1 MISIFVGTRL
11 ALSAIGI
18 NRRKIQTFHYKM
30 NHINKKYPQRKRTRL
45 KEYDYSTNAYYF
57 ITICVNHWTSVFGSI
72 HSESMTLNSYGK
84 IIVKHLLSLNERFK
98 SVEIDY
104 YVIMPNHIHFI
115 LILDSEENGTS
126 ISNIIG
132 SFKSL
137 TTVELHKSGLK
148 EFKWQRSFYDSIIRN
163 ESELYNIRNYI
174 DLNPLKWELEKNNPE
189 NLDL

>member
-1 MISIFVGTRL
+1 
-11 ALSAIGI
+11 
-18 NRRKIQTFHYKM
+18 M

-45 KEYDYSTNAYYF
+45 KEYDYSTNTYYF

-148 EFKWQRSFYDSIIRN
+148 EFKWQRSFYDRIIRN

>member
-1 MISIFVGTRL
+1 
-11 ALSAIGI
+11 
-18 NRRKIQTFHYKM
+18 M

-45 KEYDYSTNAYYF
+45 KEYDYSTTAYYF

-72 HSESMTLNSYGK
+72 HSESMTLNTYGK

-104 YVIMPNHIHFI
+104 YVIMPNHIHFF

-148 EFKWQRSFYDSIIRN
+148 EFKWQRSFYDRIIRN

>member
-1 MISIFVGTRL
+1 
-11 ALSAIGI
+11 
-18 NRRKIQTFHYKM
+18 M

-45 KEYDYSTNAYYF
+45 KEYDYSTTAYYF

-104 YVIMPNHIHFI
+104 YVIMPNHIHFF

-148 EFKWQRSFYDSIIRN
+148 EFKWQRSFYDRIIRN